1 MFFKSKSEEKTPK
14 ILEEII
20 KKTREDVK
28 KRETEFS
35 TDWLGRS
42 LAFNNYVPRD
52 VKKVLKSTEENPY
65 RIIAEIKK
73 ASPSKG
79 IIREDFDPLQI
90 AQDYEKGGADA
101 VSVLTEPHYFKG
113 DLEYITEF
121 EDIQLCR
128 FYGKILS

>member
-28 KRETEFS
+28 KREAEFS

-79 IIREDFDPLQI
+79 VIREDFKTFVKSKLSI
-90 AQDYEKGGADA
+90 SFGFSLNSA
-101 VSVLTEPHYFKG
+101 
-113 DLEYITEF
+113 
-121 EDIQLCR
+121 LC
-128 FYGKILS
+128 